1 MTSWERSYY
10 NHSSI
15 SSIRAGTFSI
25 TPALFTL
32 PSGVR
37 AVIAESDLFDYP
49 GMYLEPGNTP
59 NAMKGKWAKYPKT
72 VNKPDDIYASHS
84 VLTREDFIAIASDAR
99 DYPWRVIIVT
109 DDDRSLLTNELIY
122 KLARPSVLTNT
133 AYIKPGRT
141 TWEWWHDAIL
151 DTNRIPSGIANIGLP
166 LYKYYVDFAA
176 QYKLEY
182 LTMDA
187 GWNESYAKQIC
198 QYAAAKNVKI
208 FAWDYINPPIANRN
222 HIAHLKSLGI
232 AGVKVDFIDRDDQVA
247 VNWVEQV
254 AKDCADHEMMVMFH
268 GCPKPTGLQRT
279 YPNIINFEA
288 VRGSECNK
296 WDDTA
301 NPVYHLQ
308 FPFIRM
314 LAGPMDYTPG
324 SMRNVH
330 RTEFR
335 PISKGIPMTMGT
347 RAHELA
353 MYVIF
358 DHPLAYLCDSPTE
371 YRKNAVAMTFLS
383 AVPTTWDKTL
393 VLAAKVEEYAV
404 MAKQKGNDWF
414 VGAMTSAS
422 ARDIE
427 IDFSFLPS
435 GAKKTAWIIRDAE
448 ITKDNVSSENT
459 AKSFVN
465 ETISV
470 DNASKRSFRLASEGG
485 LVIHVQDL
493 ITGFIEK
500 NESISVSQSYN
511 DAKVTI
517 RSAEGIASVAILD
530 LAGRVCYHENINGS
544 QKYLNVDISRLS
556 KGIYIAVVVTNSAR
570 YSSKV
575 VR

>member
-1 MTSWERSYY
+1 MF
-10 NHSSI
+10 
-15 SSIRAGTFSI
+15 TFS
-25 TPALFTL
+25 
-32 PSGVR
+32 SGIRV
-37 AVIAESDLFDYP
+37 AIAESDLFDYP
-49 GMYLEPGNTP
+49 GMYLEPGASA
-59 NAMKGKWAKYPKT
+59 NAMKGKWAYYPKT
-72 VNKPDDIYASHS
+72 VKEPDNIYASHR
-84 VLTREDFIAIASDAR
+84 VLTRENFIATVSGTR

-109 DDDRSLLTNELIY
+109 DDDKSLLANELIY

-141 TWEWWHDAIL
+141 AWEWWHDAIL
-151 DTNRIPSGIANIGLP
+151 DTNRIPSGLTNIGLP
-166 LYKYYVDFAA
+166 LYKYYVDFAS

-187 GWNESYAKQIC
+187 NWDRKYATEIC
-198 QYAAAKNVKI
+198 QYAASKNVKI
-208 FAWDYINPPIANRN
+208 FVWDYINPPIADRN
-222 HIAHLKSLGI
+222 HIAQLKSLGI
-232 AGVKVDFIDRDDQVA
+232 AGVKVDFVDRDDQVA

-254 AKDCADHEMMVMFH
+254 AKDCADNEMMVMFH

-279 YPNIINFEA
+279 YPNILNFEA
-288 VRGSECNK
+288 VRGAECNK

-301 NPVYHLQ
+301 NPLYHLQ

-324 SMRNVH
+324 SMRNV
-330 RTEFR
+330 RRSEFR
-335 PISKGIPMTMGT
+335 PVPTGIPMTMGT
-347 RAHELA
+347 RSHELA

-371 YRKNAVAMTFLS
+371 YRKNAAAMTFLS

-404 MAKQKGNDWF
+404 MAKQKGSDWF

-427 IDFSFLPS
+427 IDFSFLPA
-435 GAKKTAWIIRDAE
+435 GPKRTAWIIRDAE
-448 ITKDNVSSENT
+448 MPKDNASSENT

-470 DNASKRSFRLASEGG
+470 DNTSKLSFRLASEGG
-485 LVIHVQDL
+485 LVIHVRDHL
-493 ITGFIEK
+493 ITGFAEK

-511 DAKVTI
+511 DTKVTI
-517 RSAEGIASVAILD
+517 RSDEVITSIAILD
-530 LAGRVCYHENINGS
+530 IAGRVCYHENVNGS
-544 QKYLNVDISRLS
+544 QKYLSVDISRLS
-556 KGIYIAVVVTNSAR
+556 KGVYIVTVTTNSAR
-570 YSSKV
+570 HSSKI